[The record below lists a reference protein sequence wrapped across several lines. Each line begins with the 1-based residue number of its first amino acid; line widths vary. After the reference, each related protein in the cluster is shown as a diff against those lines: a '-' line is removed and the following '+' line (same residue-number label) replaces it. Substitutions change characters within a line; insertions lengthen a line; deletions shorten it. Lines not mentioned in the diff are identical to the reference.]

1 MTKAL
6 QKELGS
12 SFQVFN
18 SREATALQIG
28 SYMSVVPLLSRSL
41 MAFTGLIVVLVV
53 ALMTSSLVAQSRRT
67 AGLLKALGMTTRQAA
82 TRVRWTIL
90 PPLVLGTALGCAA
103 GGALIRPLLVVLL
116 SGVGIKQIT
125 VDIPQWP
132 TLAVGATVLLT
143 AVAAVFIFTRPINRV
158 TAYCLLTE

>member
-1 MTKAL
+1 MGVTGIHGSPVAYHSNEIVMGPGAAERFKTSIDSTWTAKRNGVEKDYLVTGMASSIVNAGIFVILTREAYEDLVPDASMNDIGVFTTTSSDSSAVTKAL

-53 ALMTSSLVAQSRRT
+53 ALMTS
-67 AGLLKALGMTTRQAA
+67 LKKACQLM
-82 TRVRWTIL
+82 I
-90 PPLVLGTALGCAA
+90 
-103 GGALIRPLLVVLL
+103 I
-116 SGVGIKQIT
+116 
-125 VDIPQWP
+125 
-132 TLAVGATVLLT
+132 
-143 AVAAVFIFTRPINRV
+143 
-158 TAYCLLTE
+158 